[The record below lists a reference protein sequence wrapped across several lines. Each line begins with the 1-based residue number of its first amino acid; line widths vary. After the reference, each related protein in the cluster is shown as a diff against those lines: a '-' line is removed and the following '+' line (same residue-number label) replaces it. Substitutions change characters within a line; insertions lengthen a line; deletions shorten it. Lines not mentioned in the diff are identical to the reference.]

1 MEEPEVKLG
10 GGKLLERNESIAGT
24 GRFPELLG
32 GHSFWSVV
40 EAFSSPLGRYLLR
53 HCVVFK

>member
-10 GGKLLERNESIAGT
+10 GGKLSERDESIAET
-24 GRFPELLG
+24 GRFLELLG
-32 GHSFWSVV
+32 RHSFWSVIG
-40 EAFSSPLGRYLLR
+40 AFSSPLSRYLLR